1 MPHRLRVCV
10 ETLVRLS
17 ESSTESNACMIPD
30 GVMVLSS
37 QAAKSSILELLHAN
51 MIITIVMGL
60 LITKTSS
67 YHILALISYGM
78 FSSKSLCEAKTILS
92 SPYPNT
98 NRRFT
103 PQLTRAAGR
112 VPFSQAC
119 GTFSARSA
127 LFPVGTTDNLHAD
140 NRPADTPADNT
151 DDAAAGVGRAPCGR

>member
-17 ESSTESNACMIPD
+17 ESTTESTACMIPD
-30 GVMVLSS
+30 GGMVLSS

-51 MIITIVMGL
+51 MIRTIVMGL

-67 YHILALISYGM
+67 YHILVLISYGM
-78 FSSKSLCEAKTILS
+78 FCSESLCEAKTLTILS

-103 PQLTRAAGR
+103 PQLTRAAG
-112 VPFSQAC
+112 PFSQAC

-140 NRPADTPADNT
+140 NRPADNT
-151 DDAAAGVGRAPCGR
+151 ADDAAAGCGRAPCGR